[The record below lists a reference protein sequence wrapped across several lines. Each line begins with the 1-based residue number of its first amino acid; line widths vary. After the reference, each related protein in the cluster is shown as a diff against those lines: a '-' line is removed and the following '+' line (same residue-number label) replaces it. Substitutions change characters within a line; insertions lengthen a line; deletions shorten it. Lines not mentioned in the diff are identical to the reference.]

1 MAILLHL
8 YSAKGAY
15 TLTAPGRATA
25 HGRAESD
32 TTMNISK
39 KIEVTT
45 STNAVDLIRELTA
58 KYPKIGAIVV
68 RSQTAVVI
76 DYSDLGTQPRGD
88 FGNSRRI
95 VIDRSPLAIVFPID

>member
-1 MAILLHL
+1 
-8 YSAKGAY
+8 
-15 TLTAPGRATA
+15 
-25 HGRAESD
+25 
-32 TTMNISK
+32 MNISK

-45 STNAVDLIRELTA
+45 TTNAVDLIRELTA

-68 RSQTAVVI
+68 RSQAAVVI